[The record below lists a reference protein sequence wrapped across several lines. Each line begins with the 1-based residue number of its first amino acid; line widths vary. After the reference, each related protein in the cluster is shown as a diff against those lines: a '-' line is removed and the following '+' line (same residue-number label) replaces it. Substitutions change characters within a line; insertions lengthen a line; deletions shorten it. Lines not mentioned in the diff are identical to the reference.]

1 MLKVLRYR
9 VYPTKAQKTTMNNT
23 LELCRWTYNETLALE
38 RHGSYIKEYRYYDSK
53 KTSLNGKKT

>member
-23 LELCRWTYNETLALE
+23 LE
-38 RHGSYIKEYRYYDSK
+38 
-53 KTSLNGKKT
+53 